1 MTVSA
6 SVAKSSRLSPDAA
19 SNMGRLKHIRTGN
32 VKGCAEIM
40 FHVWSPAMT
49 SVADFLPDFAN
60 DTTIRETEATYKRL
74 IDLLREAHRQSMA
87 RIVATRD
94 GTVATTTRNTTN
106 TGLHTPTVKNWA
118 LRTGVILPP
127 SGRVTKAI
135 KEQYRAAHAETP
147 SNSVESNVAQ
157 SPELDV
163 SLPLVRSWAASE
175 GLAVGS
181 RGRIHPDIV
190 AAYLEAH

>member
-1 MTVSA
+1 MSR
-6 SVAKSSRLSPDAA
+6 VAPDLCF
-19 SNMGRLKHIRTGN
+19 G
-32 VKGCAEIM
+32 
-40 FHVWSPAMT
+40 VWSPAMT
-49 SVADFLPDFAN
+49 SVADFLPNFAN

-87 RIVATRD
+87 RIVAARD
-94 GTVATTTRNTTN
+94 GAATTVTRKATN
-106 TGLHTPTVKNWA
+106 TDLHTPSVKNWA

-147 SNSVESNVAQ
+147 SEPSETNVVR
-157 SPELDV
+157 STELDV
-163 SLPLVRSWAASE
+163 SLPLVRSWARLE
-175 GLAVGS
+175 GLDVGE
-181 RGRIHPDIV
+181 RGKINPEIV